1 MQDTLILGGIEFT
14 NRLFTGTGKFPDKNI
29 IPKIL
34 KSSSSQMIT
43 VALRRVDTQAQ
54 EENILNYIS
63 KDIVIL
69 PNTSGARNAEEAVL
83 LARLAREAGCGDF
96 IKIEVINDN
105 KYLFP
110 DNEETIK
117 ATKILSEE
125 GFIVLPYMMPD
136 LIAARK
142 LKEAGAAAIMP
153 LGSPIGSNLGMQ
165 TIDMIKILI
174 ENIDLKSKRAVITS
188 LKKRKNLL
196 VRPSVANISN
206 IYVTFS
212 VEEPELNLSQVN
224 RFLISAESM
233 GVEVSLVLTKCD
245 LISDKRRS
253 YLIDKF
259 EKWGYQVITL
269 NLQKSDCF
277 KNLLAELKQKE
288 CSIFMGPSGVGKT
301 TLLNMI
307 IPGLQN
313 STSPVSNK
321 IKRGKNTTRNVE
333 LFSMSNQSYI
343 VDTPGFNMQPLE
355 VDIKLLPNLYSEIYK
370 QVIEEGIKCKF
381 RNCLHLN
388 DEGCNLNKSFER
400 YSFYK
405 EMIESSKSHY
415 YQNQED

>member
-1 MQDTLILGGIEFT
+1 M
-14 NRLFTGTGKFPDKNI
+14 
-29 IPKIL
+29 KIN
-34 KSSSSQMIT
+34 S
-43 VALRRVDTQAQ
+43 
-54 EENILNYIS
+54 
-63 KDIVIL
+63 
-69 PNTSGARNAEEAVL
+69 
-83 LARLAREAGCGDF
+83 
-96 IKIEVINDN
+96 
-105 KYLFP
+105 KYLGLV
-110 DNEETIK
+110 
-117 ATKILSEE
+117 TKKFNDFFLVDLKNQENSEISE
-125 GFIVLPYMMPD
+125 KFLCKVKKSINFKD
-136 LIAARK
+136 QLIYVGD
-142 LKEAGAAAIMP
+142 EVAIEK
-153 LGSPIGSNLGMQ
+153 
-165 TIDMIKILI
+165 IDF
-174 ENIDLKSKRAVITS
+174 KSKRAVITS

-245 LISDKRRS
+245 LISEKRRS
-253 YLIDKF
+253 CLIDKF

-277 KNLLAELKQKE
+277 NNLLAEVKQKE

-333 LFSMSNQSYI
+333 LFSISNKSYI

-355 VDIKLLPNLYSEIYK
+355 IDIKLLPNLYSEIYK

>member
-1 MQDTLILGGIEFT
+1 MKTNSKHLGLVTKKFNEFFFVD
-14 NRLFTGTGKFPDKNI
+14 LKN
-29 IPKIL
+29 KENFGNSDRFL
-34 KSSSSQMIT
+34 CKVRKSI
-43 VALRRVDTQAQ
+43 
-54 EENILNYIS
+54 NF
-63 KDIVIL
+63 KDQFIYV
-69 PNTSGARNAEEAVL
+69 
-83 LARLAREAGCGDF
+83 GD
-96 IKIEVINDN
+96 EV
-105 KYLFP
+105 
-110 DNEETIK
+110 E
-117 ATKILSEE
+117 
-125 GFIVLPYMMPD
+125 
-136 LIAARK
+136 
-142 LKEAGAAAIMP
+142 
-153 LGSPIGSNLGMQ
+153 
-165 TIDMIKILI
+165 ID
-174 ENIDLKSKRAVITS
+174 NIDSTSKRAVIAS
-188 LKKRKNLL
+188 LKKRQNLL
-196 VRPSVANISN
+196 NRPSVANISN
-206 IYVTFS
+206 IYITFS
-212 VEEPELNLSQVN
+212 VEEPKLNLSQVN

-233 GVEVSLVLTKCD
+233 VVEVSLVLTKCD
-245 LISDKRRS
+245 LISDKRIS
-253 YLIDKF
+253 FLLDKF
-259 EKWGYQVITL
+259 KKWGYQVITL

-277 KNLLAELKQKE
+277 KNLLVELKQKE

-370 QVIEEGIKCKF
+370 QVIEEGTKCKF